1 MMSMINYTDTN
12 KHNQHKFALM
22 KNILS
27 NQCLRFD
34 NDVKKILSNLKFVQS
49 LKNWHNIFS

>member
-1 MMSMINYTDTN
+1 MSMINYTDTN